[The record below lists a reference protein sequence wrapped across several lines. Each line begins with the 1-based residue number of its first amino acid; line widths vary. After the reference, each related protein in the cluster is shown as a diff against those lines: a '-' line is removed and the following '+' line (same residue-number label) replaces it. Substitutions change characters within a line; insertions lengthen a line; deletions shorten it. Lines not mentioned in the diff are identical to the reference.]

1 MTARKTYMDQ
11 IIRELAIAQTEIEYQ
26 CGLGIYDD
34 VHYWEEIAKGLL
46 NRCYGFHL
54 ANLNE
59 EKKNFPG
66 IDLGDRGCGIGV
78 QVTAEKGSTKI
89 NDTIQTMIG
98 KKVYEEFPHLIFFIL
113 GRKQKKYTVTQN
125 GQTVLDF
132 DAEKDI
138 LDFGDIMEKCQT
150 LELEDLKQAA
160 EFLTGEISRGGTF
173 GVGNAEKE
181 EAYRKHLLSCTDRI
195 SIIGMAKKI
204 PIEMAWIQLRLM
216 DEEALQELKEKGTGR
231 MPYKEEIR
239 RTERKF
245 DIESIWTSAEN
256 MVILAGPGAGKST
269 LLKKLVQT
277 AVHREQKVIWL
288 SLMDVAG
295 LLGQGKTFDQA
306 MRETMTASLS
316 FEVSKA
322 EFEYR
327 LRYLFLDGL
336 DECGS
341 IRRKIG
347 AEIVSWATAHP
358 WVRVV
363 VASRPLGYDAAALS
377 DFRHMAILPMDFEEC
392 KNYVRELLEKLVPGN
407 EGQCAD
413 WFEEHTKNRNIVELV
428 SKSPLLLGFLLQ
440 LSIKRIDFGNSR
452 IELYSC
458 VMQEWLQG
466 SSRQNEMKISETE
479 LMCGIEA
486 VAYYMTNVMDRVHE
500 GAWEKEKILSAV
512 TPWLQRELNCSR
524 LAAGQKVEYILE
536 FWHER
541 GILEKNYLESGMQY
555 RFLHLNI
562 GEYLTGKY
570 ISEMEP
576 GEAERWVLARSGS
589 ARWHETIRMAVACDD
604 NGFLAV
610 SLRKHEEAA
619 VLPTGEIFLAAEGL
633 ADRQTGTEAQNIYRS
648 LLQFVVSDN
657 EELVRRAVP
666 AIQGMRALIREWDTE
681 YLLELMKSANRRTA
695 DAAYGVYLCMPREKM
710 DQSILRQH
718 FLDYKERAERAFG
731 QRPYQNMEETVKYL
745 QRDPND
751 REVIETAKYYYG
763 NHCSMNGMEILGEYL
778 CEVGEQ
784 EWKNERDKRYFSSF
798 DTEVMQKAFQRMD
811 TVNNALLN
819 IMIEIYGMDVPN
831 KQADVKQEECLE
843 CSKLAQGL
851 QYMQATIPELY
862 AFGIDLKQPYCK
874 DVIAAVGVAVG
885 VESEQIKS
893 ELSYLH
899 RERQENPEFR
909 FYQNIRG
916 VIVSRDWSKAA
927 EGIDEEILLK
937 GIAAYTEIVALPCM
951 YMLVHREGKEK
962 TKQALLKMLYVENKD
977 VIERIGMLARYIWKE
992 KSAEIILNRLLHGR
1006 LDVCAGLY
1014 RFFSESYGKF
1024 RTKDWMEA
1032 MLRGVSNG
1040 NSVLVQNA
1048 CTCIKWGLQQEYLDG
1063 EAKEKLLSF
1072 CKEQFETWL
1081 RRKIKCVN
1089 CDAGAYL
1096 DESGFCPK
1104 CHVRGNLPY
1113 RAFMELLIDN
1123 RRLDYQ
1129 ELIRYGGHHS
1139 SDISGAAW
1147 EGIKSCWEENPQN
1160 IGEIL
1165 EQIKEDKCP
1174 EYLFGW
1180 LLTMPENVI
1189 AGYQKQIVDVA
1200 EKEGRELQLVFLEK
1214 MNGLEWLPV
1223 KEKRE
1228 YLKKMMCSTDA
1239 EVKARAT
1246 KVWLVLEYD
1255 IRGVGSAL
1263 LT

>member
-46 NRCYGFHL
+46 NWCYGFHL

-66 IDLGDRGCGIGV
+66 IDLGDRERGIGV
-78 QVTAEKGSTKI
+78 QVTAEKGSTKL

-113 GRKQKKYTVTQN
+113 GRKQKKYTVTQE
-125 GQTVLDF
+125 GQTFLDF

-160 EFLTGEISRGGTF
+160 EFLTGEIFQGGTF

-181 EAYRKHLLSCTDRI
+181 KAYRKHLLSCTDSI
-195 SIIGMAKKI
+195 SIIGMVKKL

-239 RTERKF
+239 RTGRKF

-256 MVILAGPGAGKST
+256 MVILAAPGAGKST

-277 AVHREQKVIWL
+277 AVHRDQKVIWL

-306 MRETMTASLS
+306 MRETMTAFLS

-347 AEIVSWATAHP
+347 AEIESWATAHP

-363 VASRPLGYDAAALS
+363 VTSRPLGYDAAALS

-392 KNYVRELLEKLVPGN
+392 KNYVRELLEKLVP
-407 EGQCAD
+407 EDAEQCAD

-452 IELYSC
+452 IELYSR

-466 SSRQNEMKISETE
+466 SSRQNEMKISETG

-486 VAYYMTNVMDRVHE
+486 VAYYMMNVMDRVHE
-500 GAWEKEKILSAV
+500 GAWEKEKILSTV
-512 TPWLQRELNCSR
+512 TPWLQRELNCTK
-524 LAAGQKVEYILE
+524 LAARQNAEYILE
-536 FWHER
+536 FWDGR

-562 GEYLTGKY
+562 GEYLAGKY

-576 GEAERWVLARSGS
+576 DGAEKWVLAHSGS
-589 ARWHETIRMAVACDD
+589 AKWHETIRMAVACDD
-604 NGFLAV
+604 SGFLAA
-610 SLRKHEEAA
+610 SLRKHEETAE
-619 VLPTGEIFLAAEGL
+619 LPTGEIFLAAEGL
-633 ADRQTGTEAQNIYRS
+633 ADRQTGTEAQNIYKC
-648 LLQFVVSDN
+648 LLQFVASDN
-657 EELVRRAVP
+657 EELVERAVS
-666 AIQGMRALIREWDTE
+666 AIQGMRALIREWDTD
-681 YLLELMKSANRRTA
+681 YLFELMKSPKRRIA
-695 DAAYGVYLCMPREKM
+695 DAAYSVYLCMPREEM
-710 DQSILRQH
+710 EQSILRQH
-718 FLDYKERAERAFG
+718 FLDYKEREGRAFG
-731 QRPYQNMEETVKYL
+731 QRSYQNMEETVKYL
-745 QRDPND
+745 QHNPND

-763 NHCSMNGMEILGEYL
+763 NHCSMNGMEVLGEYL

-784 EWKNERDKRYFSSF
+784 EWKTEWDKRYVSAF
-798 DTEVMQKAFQRMD
+798 DIGTMLKAFQHINA
-811 TVNNALLN
+811 VNDALLN
-819 IMIEIYGMDVPN
+819 IMIEIYGMDVPK
-831 KQADVKQEECLE
+831 KQEDAKPEECLE

-851 QYMQATIPELY
+851 QYMQTTY
-862 AFGIDLKQPYCK
+862 AFGVDLKQPYCK
-874 DVIAAVGVAVG
+874 DVIGAVGVAVG
-885 VESEQIKS
+885 VDFERIKS

-909 FYQNIRG
+909 FYRYIRD
-916 VIVSRDWSKAA
+916 VIVSRDWFKAA
-927 EGIDEEILLK
+927 EGIDEETLLK
-937 GIAAYTEIVALPCM
+937 GIAAYTENIALPCM
-951 YMLVHREGKEK
+951 NMLVQRDGEEK
-962 TKQALLKMLYVENKD
+962 TKQALLKMLYAENED
-977 VIERIGMLARYIWKE
+977 VIERIGMIAQYIWKE

-1014 RFFSESYGKF
+1014 RFFPESYGKF
-1024 RTKDWMEA
+1024 CTKDWMEA
-1032 MLRGVSNG
+1032 MLRGVSND

-1048 CTCIKWGLQQEYLDG
+1048 CTCIKWGLQQEYLDE
-1063 EAKEKLLSF
+1063 EAKEELLSF

-1081 RRKIKCVN
+1081 RRKVKCVN

-1104 CHVRGNLPY
+1104 CHVGGNLPY

-1123 RRLDYQ
+1123 RCLDYQ
-1129 ELIRYGGHHS
+1129 ELIRYGGHPS

-1147 EGIKSCWEENPQN
+1147 EGIKSFWEENTQR

-1174 EYLFGW
+1174 KYLFRW

-1200 EKEGRELQLVFLEK
+1200 EKESRELQLVFLEK

-1228 YLKKMMCSTDA
+1228 YLKKMICSADA

-1246 KVWLVLEYD
+1246 KVWLVLE
-1255 IRGVGSAL
+1255 
-1263 LT
+1263 

>member
-54 ANLNE
+54 ENLNE

-66 IDLGDRGCGIGV
+66 IDLGDRGRRTGV
-78 QVTAEKGSTKI
+78 QVTAEKGSTKL

-98 KKVYEEFPHLIFFIL
+98 KKVYEEFPHLIFFVL

-125 GQTVLDF
+125 GQTFLDF
-132 DAEKDI
+132 DAQKDI
-138 LDFGDIMEKCQT
+138 LDFWDIMEKCQT
-150 LELEDLKQAA
+150 LELEDLKQVA
-160 EFLTGEISRGGTF
+160 EFLEGEISQKETF

-181 EAYRKHLLSCTDRI
+181 KAYRKHLLSCTDSI
-195 SIIGMAKKI
+195 SIIGMAKKL

-216 DEEALQELKEKGTGR
+216 DEEALRELKEKGTKR
-231 MPYKEEIR
+231 MPYKEEIW
-239 RTERKF
+239 RTEQKF

-256 MVILAGPGAGKST
+256 MVILAAPGAGKST

-277 AVHREQKVIWL
+277 AVHQEQKVIWL

-306 MRETMTASLS
+306 MRETMTAFLS

-347 AEIVSWATAHP
+347 AEIESWATAHP

-363 VASRPLGYDAAALS
+363 VTSRPLGYDAAALP

-392 KNYVRELLEKLVPGN
+392 KNYVKELLEKLVPGDA
-407 EGQCAD
+407 GQCAD
-413 WFEEHTKNRNIVELV
+413 WFEEHTKNRNIVEVV

-440 LSIKRIDFGNSR
+440 LSVKRIDFGNSR
-452 IELYSC
+452 IELYSR

-466 SSRQNEMKISETE
+466 SSRQNEMKISEAE

-486 VAYYMTNVMDRVHE
+486 VAYYMMNAMDRVHE
-500 GAWEKEKILSAV
+500 GAWEKEQILSTV
-512 TPWLQRELNCSR
+512 TPWLQRELNSSK
-524 LAAGQKVEYILE
+524 LAARKNAEYILE
-536 FWHER
+536 FWDER
-541 GILEKNYLESGMQY
+541 GILEKSYLESGIQY
-555 RFLHLNI
+555 RFIHLNI
-562 GEYLTGKY
+562 GEYLAGKY

-576 GEAERWVLARSGS
+576 GGAEKWVLARSGS
-589 ARWHETIRMAVACDD
+589 TKWHETIRMAVACDD
-604 NGFLAV
+604 SGFLAA
-610 SLRKHEEAA
+610 SLRRHEEAA
-619 VLPTGEIFLAAEGL
+619 ELPTGEIFLAAEGL
-633 ADRQTGTEAQNIYRS
+633 ADRQTGIEAQNIYKS

-657 EELVRRAVP
+657 EELVRRAVS
-666 AIQGMRALIREWDTE
+666 AIQGMHALIREWDTE
-681 YLLELMKSANRRTA
+681 YLLELMKSPKRWTA
-695 DAAYGVYLCMPREKM
+695 DAAYSVYLCMPQEEM

-718 FLDYKERAERAFG
+718 FLDYKERSERAFG
-731 QRPYQNMEETVKYL
+731 QRSCKNMEDTVKYL
-745 QRDPND
+745 QRNPND

-763 NHCSMNGMEILGEYL
+763 NHCSMNGMEVLGEYL

-784 EWKNERDKRYFSSF
+784 EWKIERDKRYFTFF
-798 DTEVMQKAFQRMD
+798 DKEVMQKAFQRMD
-811 TVNNALLN
+811 AVNDALLN
-819 IMIEIYGMDVPN
+819 VMIEIYGMDMPK
-831 KQADVKQEECLE
+831 KQEDAKPEECLE

-851 QYMQATIPELY
+851 QYMQTTIPELY
-862 AFGIDLKQPYCK
+862 AFGVDLKQPYCK
-874 DVIAAVGVAVG
+874 DVIGAVGVAVG
-885 VESEQIKS
+885 VDPGRIKR

-899 RERQENPEFR
+899 RERQENSGFR
-909 FYQNIRG
+909 FYQYIRG
-916 VIVSRDWSKAA
+916 VIVSSDWSKAA
-927 EGIDEEILLK
+927 EGIDEETLLK

-951 YMLVHREGKEK
+951 NMLVQRDGKEE
-962 TKQALLKMLYVENKD
+962 TKQALLKMLHAENED
-977 VIERIGMLARYIWKE
+977 VIERIGMIAQYIWKE

-1014 RFFSESYGKF
+1014 RFFPELYGKF

-1032 MLRGVSNG
+1032 MLQGVSNG

-1048 CTCIKWGLQQEYLDG
+1048 CTCIKWGLQQGYPDG
-1063 EAKEKLLSF
+1063 EAKEELLSF

-1081 RRKIKCVN
+1081 RRKVKCVN
-1089 CDAGAYL
+1089 CDAGVYL
-1096 DESGFCPK
+1096 DERGFCPK
-1104 CHVRGNLPY
+1104 CHVGGNLPY

-1129 ELIRYGGHHS
+1129 ELIRYGGHPS
-1139 SDISGAAW
+1139 SDISGAAY
-1147 EGIKSCWEENPQN
+1147 EGIKSFWEENPQI

-1165 EQIKEDKCP
+1165 VQIKADKCP
-1174 EYLFGW
+1174 KYLFEW

-1200 EKEGRELQLVFLEK
+1200 EKESRELQLVFLKK

-1228 YLKKMMCSTDA
+1228 YLKKMMCSVDA

-1246 KVWLVLEYD
+1246 KVWLVLE
-1255 IRGVGSAL
+1255 
-1263 LT
+1263 

>member
-1 MTARKTYMDQ
+1 MTARKTYIDQ

-66 IDLGDRGCGIGV
+66 IDLGDRGRGIGV
-78 QVTAEKGSTKI
+78 QVTAEKGSTKL

-125 GQTVLDF
+125 GQTFLDF

-160 EFLTGEISRGGTF
+160 EFLTGEISGGETF
-173 GVGNAEKE
+173 GVGNAEKG
-181 EAYRKHLLSCTDRI
+181 EAYRKHLLSCTDSI

-216 DEEALQELKEKGTGR
+216 DEGALQELKEKGKGR

-256 MVILAGPGAGKST
+256 MVILAAPGAGKST

-277 AVHREQKVIWL
+277 AVHQEQKVIWL

-306 MRETMTASLS
+306 MRETMTVSLS

-347 AEIVSWATAHP
+347 AEIESWATAHP

-363 VASRPLGYDAAALS
+363 VTSRPLGYDAAALP

-392 KNYVRELLEKLVPGN
+392 KNYVRELLEQLVPGDA
-407 EGQCAD
+407 EQCAD
-413 WFEEHTKNRNIVELV
+413 WFEEHTKNGNIVELV

-440 LSIKRIDFGNSR
+440 LSIKRINFGNSR
-452 IELYSC
+452 IELYSR

-466 SSRQNEMKISETE
+466 SSRQNEMKISEAE

-486 VAYYMTNVMDRVHE
+486 VAYYMMNVMDRVHE

-512 TPWLQRELNCSR
+512 TPWLQRELNCSK
-524 LAAGQKVEYILE
+524 LAARQNAEYILE
-536 FWHER
+536 FWEGR
-541 GILEKNYLESGMQY
+541 GILEKNYLESRMQY

-562 GEYLTGKY
+562 GEYLAGKY

-576 GEAERWVLARSGS
+576 GEAEKWVLARSGS
-589 ARWHETIRMAVACDD
+589 AKWHETTRMAVACDD
-604 NGFLAV
+604 SGFLAA

-619 VLPTGEIFLAAEGL
+619 ELPTGEIFLVAEGL
-633 ADRQTGTEAQNIYRS
+633 ADRQTGTEAQNIYKS

-657 EELVRRAVP
+657 EELVIRAVS
-666 AIQGMRALIREWDTE
+666 AIQGMRALIREWDSE
-681 YLLELMKSANRRTA
+681 YLLELMKSPERQTA
-695 DAAYGVYLCMPREKM
+695 DAAYSVYLCMPREEM

-718 FLDYKERAERAFG
+718 FLDYKKQAGRAFG
-731 QRPYQNMEETVKYL
+731 QRSYYNMEETVKYL
-745 QRDPND
+745 QRNSND
-751 REVIETAKYYYG
+751 CEVIETAKYYYG
-763 NHCSMNGMEILGEYL
+763 DHCSVYGMEILGEYL
-778 CEVGEQ
+778 CEVGAHK
-784 EWKNERDKRYFSSF
+784 WKTERDKRYSKAF
-798 DTEVMQKAFQRMD
+798 DKETMQKAFQRID
-811 TVNNALLN
+811 AVNDALLN
-819 IMIEIYGMDVPN
+819 VMIEIYGMDMPK
-831 KQADVKQEECLE
+831 KQEDVKPEECLE

-851 QYMQATIPELY
+851 QYMQTTIPEFY
-862 AFGIDLKQPYCK
+862 TFGDDLKQPYCK
-874 DVIAAVGVAVG
+874 EVIGAVGVAVG
-885 VESEQIKS
+885 VDPEQIKR

-909 FYQNIRG
+909 FNQYIRD
-916 VIVSRDWSKAA
+916 VIVSSDWSKAA
-927 EGIDEEILLK
+927 EGIDEETLLK

-951 YMLVHREGKEK
+951 NMLVQREGKEE
-962 TKQALLKMLYVENKD
+962 TKQALLKMLYAENED
-977 VIERIGMLARYIWKE
+977 VIQRIGMIAQYIWKE
-992 KSAEIILNRLLHGR
+992 KSAEFILNRLLHGR

-1014 RFFSESYGKF
+1014 RYFPEAYGKF

-1032 MLRGVSNG
+1032 MRRGVSND

-1048 CTCIKWGLQQEYLDG
+1048 CTCTKWGLQQEYLDG
-1063 EAKEKLLSF
+1063 EAKEELLSF

-1081 RRKIKCVN
+1081 RRKVKCVN

-1096 DESGFCPK
+1096 DESGFCPE
-1104 CHVRGNLPY
+1104 CHVGGNLPY

-1123 RRLDYQ
+1123 RRLGYQ
-1129 ELIRYGGHHS
+1129 ELIRYGGHRS
-1139 SDISGAAW
+1139 SDIGGAAW
-1147 EGIKSCWEENPQN
+1147 EGIKRFWEENSQN
-1160 IGEIL
+1160 IGETL
-1165 EQIKEDKCP
+1165 EQIKEEKCP
-1174 EYLFGW
+1174 KYLFGW

-1200 EKEGRELQLVFLEK
+1200 EKESRELQLVFLEK

-1228 YLKKMMCSTDA
+1228 YLKKMMCSADA

-1246 KVWLVLEYD
+1246 KVWLVLE
-1255 IRGVGSAL
+1255 
-1263 LT
+1263 